1 MQPAAAVSVE
11 NTHTRDVITSTGERE
26 RERERG
32 RENLCSSSW
41 GKSYFICLDGWTAAV
56 SFEYGEKR

>member
-26 RERERG
+26 RERERERELVQQQLGEKLLHLSG
-32 RENLCSSSW
+32 R
-41 GKSYFICLDGWTAAV
+41 LDG
-56 SFEYGEKR
+56 RRLL